1 MANKGYIA
9 FDTAVIGAGAAGF
22 MAAITAARNGRS
34 VAIIEHKDRP
44 GKKILATGN
53 GKCNFTNERMGTEYF
68 RGDKKLIETSLGKFT
83 ERDTIEFLN
92 GIGVAA
98 RNKNGYYYPNSESAA
113 SVLKALEMEAKRL
126 GIRVYTSVEILD
138 IKTGQTGFDILV
150 SGFRYV
156 CEKLIIATGLLASP
170 KLGSD
175 GSIFPILEKLGHSF
189 TRINPALCGLKC
201 HGFDF
206 KRASGVRCQAR
217 VSVYVDGELTDSDK
231 GELQIAD
238 YGISGIPVF
247 QISRFAADAVAS
259 NRKCSVQIDFCPE
272 YENAELVELL
282 KKYRSII
289 ADSFTF
295 ADLLNG
301 IFNEKLAASLLK
313 QADLSEKK
321 PIGQIE
327 NEEITELVKVIKQTE
342 ILVDQARGFDFAQVC
357 AGGIRTEEIN
367 IDTLESRLVKNMY
380 FAGEIL
386 DVDGIC
392 GGYNLQW
399 AWTSGFIAGSSVNR

>member
-22 MAAITAARNGRS
+22 IAAITAARKGRS

-68 RGDKKLIETSLGKFT
+68 RGDKELIETSLRKFT
-83 ERDTIEFLN
+83 QRDTIEFFS
-92 GIGVAA
+92 GIGVLPKD
-98 RNKNGYYYPNSESAA
+98 KNGYYYPNSESAA
-113 SVLKALEMEAKRL
+113 SILKALEMEAKRL
-126 GIRVYTSVEILD
+126 GVRIYTSVDILD
-138 IKTGQTGFDILV
+138 IKAGQAGFDILV
-150 SGFRYV
+150 SGFKYV

-175 GSIFPILEKLGHSF
+175 GSLFPIIEKMGHSF

-206 KRASGVRCQAR
+206 KKASGVRCQAK
-217 VSVYVDGELTDSDK
+217 VSAYVDDVFAYSDR

-259 NRKCSVQIDFCPE
+259 NKKCCVKIDFCPE
-272 YENAELVELL
+272 YSETGLVELL
-282 KKYRSII
+282 KKYRASM

-301 IFNEKLAASLLK
+301 IFNDKLAAALLK
-313 QADLSEKK
+313 QAGLLEKRL
-321 PIGQIE
+321 IGDIE
-327 NEEITELVKVIKQTE
+327 DDEILRLAETIKQTS
-342 ILVDQARGFDFAQVC
+342 LVVDGARGFDFAQVC

-367 IDTLESRLVKNMY
+367 VDTLESRLVKNMY

-399 AWTSGFIAGSSVNR
+399 AWTSGFIAGSSASR

>member
-68 RGDKKLIETSLGKFT
+68 RGDKKLIETSLKKFT
-83 ERDTIEFLN
+83 ERDTLEFFSQL
-92 GIGVAA
+92 GVVP

-113 SVLKALEMEAKRL
+113 SLLKALEMEAKRL

-138 IKTGQTGFDILV
+138 IRAGQTGFDIFV
-150 SGFRYV
+150 NGFKYV
-156 CEKLIIATGLLASP
+156 CDKLIIAAGLLASP

-175 GSIFPILEKLGHSF
+175 GSIFPILEKMGHSF

-217 VSVYVDGELTDSDK
+217 VSVYVDGALAGSDQ

-247 QISRFAADAVAS
+247 QISRFAAEAVAS
-259 NRKCSVQIDFCPE
+259 KRKCSVQIDFCPE
-272 YENAELVELL
+272 YEEAELVGILR
-282 KKYRSII
+282 KYRNSI
-289 ADSFTF
+289 ADSFSF
-295 ADLLNG
+295 AELLNG

-327 NEEITELVKVIKQTE
+327 DEEIVKLVKVIKKTE
-342 ILVDQARGFDFAQVC
+342 IVVDQARGFDFAQVC

-380 FAGEIL
+380 FVGEIL

-399 AWTSGFIAGSSVNR
+399 AWTSGFIAGSSVSR

>member
-68 RGDKKLIETSLGKFT
+68 RGDKKLIETSLKKFT
-83 ERDTIEFLN
+83 ERDTLEFFSQL
-92 GIGVAA
+92 GVVA

-113 SVLKALEMEAKRL
+113 SLLKALEMEAKRL

-138 IKTGQTGFDILV
+138 IRAGQTGFDIFV
-150 SGFRYV
+150 NGFKYV
-156 CEKLIIATGLLASP
+156 CDKLIIATGLLASP

-175 GSIFPILEKLGHSF
+175 GSIFPILEKIGHSF

-217 VSVYVDGELTDSDK
+217 VSVYVDGALTGSDQ

-247 QISRFAADAVAS
+247 QISRFAAEAVAS
-259 NRKCSVQIDFCPE
+259 KRKCSVQIDFCPE
-272 YENAELVELL
+272 YEEAELVKLL
-282 KKYRSII
+282 RKYRSSI
-289 ADSFTF
+289 AGSFSF

-301 IFNEKLAASLLK
+301 IFNEKLAAALLK
-313 QADLSEKK
+313 QADLSDKK

-327 NEEITELVKVIKQTE
+327 DEEIVKLAKVIKQTE
-342 ILVDQARGFDFAQVC
+342 IVVDQARGFDFAQVC

-399 AWTSGFIAGSSVNR
+399 AWTSGFIAGSSVSR

>member
-68 RGDKKLIETSLGKFT
+68 RGDKKLIETSLKKFT
-83 ERDTIEFLN
+83 ERDTLDFFSQL
-92 GIGVAA
+92 GVVA

-113 SVLKALEMEAKRL
+113 SLLKALEMEAKRL

-138 IKTGQTGFDILV
+138 IRAGQTGFDILV
-150 SGFRYV
+150 NGFKYV
-156 CEKLIIATGLLASP
+156 CGKLIIAAGLLASP

-175 GSIFPILEKLGHSF
+175 GSIFPILEKMGHSF

-217 VSVYVDGELTDSDK
+217 VSVYVDGALAGSDQ

-247 QISRFAADAVAS
+247 QISRFAAEAVAS
-259 NRKCSVQIDFCPE
+259 KRKCSVQIDFCPE
-272 YENAELVELL
+272 YEEAELVGILR
-282 KKYRSII
+282 KYRSSI

-301 IFNEKLAASLLK
+301 IFNEKLAAALLK

-321 PIGQIE
+321 PIGKIE
-327 NEEITELVKVIKQTE
+327 DEEIVKLAKVIKQTE
-342 ILVDQARGFDFAQVC
+342 ITVDQARGFDFAQVC

-380 FAGEIL
+380 FVGEIL

-399 AWTSGFIAGSSVNR
+399 AWTSGFIAGSSVSR